1 MITLEKL
8 VAHILRI
15 KAVDIDYARYAV
27 AYYDKLMPWLGLMT
41 AVKEAL

>member
-27 AYYDKLMPWLGLMT
+27 AYYDKLMPWLGLMA